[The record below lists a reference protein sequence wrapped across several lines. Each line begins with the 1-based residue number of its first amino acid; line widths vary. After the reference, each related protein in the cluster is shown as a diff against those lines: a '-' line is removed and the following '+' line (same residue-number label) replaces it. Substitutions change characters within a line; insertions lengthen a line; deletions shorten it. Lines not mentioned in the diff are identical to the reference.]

1 MNVTKIFLA
10 VVVSLALAAPA
21 LAQNAPAGAA
31 PDQKG
36 GATAKINLDK
46 SELYKAIDKNKDGCM
61 SYEEWHAVGMP
72 DSSYKM
78 LAKDGCVTKKIM
90 EDNGDPST
98 SLDANGDGKIT
109 LEEFLAFDKKG
120 SGGGGQGGAPA
131 GGGQQSGASQ
141 GAPAQGAP
149 ASK

>member
-1 MNVTKIFLA
+1 MNMTKTILA
-10 VVVSLALAAPA
+10 TLICLALAAPV
-21 LAQNAPAGAA
+21 LAQNAPGGAA
-31 PDQKG
+31 QPQQG
-36 GATAKINLDK
+36 GTTAKINLDK

-98 SLDANGDGKIT
+98 DLDGNGDGKIT

-120 SGGGGQGGAPA
+120 AGGSQGGAPA
-131 GGGQQSGASQ
+131 GGAPGSAPQ

-149 ASK
+149 AK